1 MSSSGLLQQA
11 IEAARSGRKTEAR
24 DLLLELVEVE
34 PRNEMAWMWLSGLV
48 DALEDKIIACENV
61 LTINPAN
68 EKVRSYLRQLIIQQ
82 SALLSS
88 QQVEVASDQVEKA
101 ETRNNTPQRQPQ
113 AGPMDLAAQYEEDGK
128 LQDALAAYREQA
140 SRTKDPREFDLI
152 YKQIVR
158 LEGLQ
163 NENIQH
169 VTPSSTIARLT
180 FTWPL
185 LYFFLVLVQVGL
197 NPFAHPAWYLWI
209 GLPIVA
215 LGSFLLALA
224 DVRSRHKVWQVL
236 FEDQNAAGSTLARV
250 MAAIIGWILVGLPHV
265 LLLFDSLNRLDN
277 FQIPPMPF

>member
-1 MSSSGLLQQA
+1 MPSSNLLQQA

-169 VTPSSTIARLT
+169 VAPSSTIARLT